1 MLRDHQTRIDR
12 GVPTNPASGILPKRV
27 YRSYQVQNIDRFRED
42 SIETKSDSRKKRLHS
57 KLEEC
62 LVKPAPAS
70 FDIQCKVLHII
81 PKCNL
86 SSAEDLKALCFK
98 NKDGSL
104 SFRFA
109 FHVKDSSAELDV
121 LCFGAVARK
130 ILRISEDDVVT
141 SSSKCEEALATLKSI
156 VTSESSTNG
165 TIRSILGKDNKIY
178 FTLTSLED

>member
-1 MLRDHQTRIDR
+1 MLRDHQTRIDQ
-12 GVPTNPASGILPKRV
+12 GVPTNLVSGILPKRV
-27 YRSYQVQNIDRFRED
+27 HGSHQAQNIDRFRED
-42 SIETKSDSRKKRLHS
+42 SNETKSDSSKKRLHS
-57 KLEEC
+57 KLGEC

-70 FDIQCKVLHII
+70 FHIQFKVLHTI
-81 PKCNL
+81 PKCKL
-86 SSAEDLKALCFK
+86 SSAEDLKELCFR

-109 FHVKDSSAELDV
+109 LHVTDSSTELDI

-130 ILRISEDDVVT
+130 ILRITEDDVVT

-165 TIRSILGKDNKIY
+165 TIRSTLGKDNKIY
-178 FTLTSLED
+178 FVLRSLED